1 VKDAYLTLLLILS
14 AIILPKWNYLIGGW
28 DTNPLFIPHV
38 TKIYFMALVFLLLIS
53 QLVHYLFFR
62 KVSQT
67 LFYRALQLITFMFV
81 TLAVLNW
88 NAVIAGWMEDAVL
101 YVPHIT
107 KIYVVGTLLASMLF
121 RGFFL
126 PLKRKV
132 KSSYLFPVRW
142 IQVGLL
148 GLSLDLV
155 KAPWYVMG
163 SLLGIFKKLSL
174 GEWRDV

>member
-1 VKDAYLTLLLILS
+1 
-14 AIILPKWNYLIGGW
+14 
-28 DTNPLFIPHV
+28 
-38 TKIYFMALVFLLLIS
+38 MALVSLLMIS

-62 KVSQT
+62 KISQT
-67 LFYRALQLITFMFV
+67 LFSRALQLIALIFI

-88 NAVIAGWMEDAVL
+88 NAVIANWMEDAVL

-107 KIYVVGTLLASMLF
+107 KIYVVGILLASVLF

-132 KSSYLFPVRW
+132 KPSYLFPVRW

-155 KAPWYVMG
+155 KAPWYVVG

-174 GEWRDV
+174 GEWRNV